1 MQLAPE
7 KLRQMYERMWQIR
20 LFEDAVSRLCQE
32 NQIPGTMH
40 LYQGQEAV
48 AVGIGAALYPDDYI
62 TYTYRSHGHILAKGA
77 DMRLTMAEL
86 LGRRTGLCRG
96 KGGSMHLADVR
107 RGALGAFAI
116 VGAGLPVAVG
126 AGLSSLMRR
135 SGQVA
140 VACFG
145 DGASNIGTFHESLN
159 LAAVWKLPVVFVCE
173 NNLYGEYSP
182 VEKTT
187 AVANIAERAGAYN
200 MPGVIV
206 DGNDVLAVYG
216 AMAEATERARRGTGP
231 SLLECKTYRRGGHS
245 RNDQGSYRPTEEV
258 EAWMRRD
265 PILLFF
271 HYLSDKGLMSEHED
285 HQIRSSAATRV
296 RESVDFAL
304 KSAHPESGDAYTDVY
319 SEREE

>member
-1 MQLAPE
+1 
-7 KLRQMYERMWQIR
+7 
-20 LFEDAVSRLCQE
+20 
-32 NQIPGTMH
+32 
-40 LYQGQEAV
+40 
-48 AVGIGAALYPDDYI
+48 
-62 TYTYRSHGHILAKGA
+62 
-77 DMRLTMAEL
+77 
-86 LGRRTGLCRG
+86 
-96 KGGSMHLADVR
+96 
-107 RGALGAFAI
+107 
-116 VGAGLPVAVG
+116 
-126 AGLSSLMRR
+126 MRR

-245 RNDQGSYRPTEEV
+245 RNDQGNYRPTEEV

-304 KSAHPESGDAYTDVY
+304 KSADPESGDAYTDVY